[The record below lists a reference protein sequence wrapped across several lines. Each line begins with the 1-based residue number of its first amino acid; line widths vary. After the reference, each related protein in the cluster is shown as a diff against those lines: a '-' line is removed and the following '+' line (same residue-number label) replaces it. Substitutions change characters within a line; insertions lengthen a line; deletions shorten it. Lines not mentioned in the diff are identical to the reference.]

1 MTTISIEPERQLH
14 GAPEHPILPCY
25 PYVFNLLCLFFF
37 ICCFLGLEYR
47 EDCRIQSY
55 IPIYLIVFGAFGIFR
70 NVLCLFN
77 KCKEKLTDSETA
89 DGEQNPK
96 KSGCT
101 ALTDLFLIIWFI
113 CGNIWVYGISLPDFN
128 DKNSS
133 DYCNATLYLFAFWLT
148 TSVYI
153 FIGALC
159 TCCCFLGCCAA
170 ILSDSDE

>member
-1 MTTISIEPERQLH
+1 MFS
-14 GAPEHPILPCY
+14 
-25 PYVFNLLCLFFF
+25 LFV
-37 ICCFLGLEYR
+37 CCFLGLEYK

-55 IPIYLIVFGAFGIFR
+55 IPIYLIVFGAFGVFR

-96 KSGCT
+96 KTGCT

-113 CGNIWVYGISLPDFN
+113 CGNIWVYGTSFPDLS

-153 FIGALC
+153 FIGVLC